1 MTLSNKVE
9 MDTNGLLVPDNVTIP
24 FIEGDGIGKDI
35 WAASSVVINSAVE
48 KAYKVKYL
56 IFLLFLIFLY

>member
-9 MDTNGLLVPDNVTIP
+9 MDTNGLLVPDNVKIP

-35 WAASSVVINSAVE
+35 WAAS
-48 KAYKVKYL
+48 
-56 IFLLFLIFLY
+56 

>member
-1 MTLSNKVE
+1 MRLSNKVE

-35 WAASSVVINSAVE
+35 WKASSAVISSAVE
-48 KAYKVKYL
+48 KAYKGSKNIEWLDDYR
-56 IFLLFLIFLY
+56 F